1 MTEVTVTVLP
11 DGRVDRRN
19 AARYLG
25 LTTKTL
31 ANWQHNGY
39 GPRSRLVG
47 ARRFYNIEDLRAFA
61 SGEAA

>member
-1 MTEVTVTVLP
+1 MEEVKIMVLP
-11 DGRVDRRN
+11 DGRVGRAD
-19 AARYLG
+19 AARFLG
-25 LTTKTL
+25 LAPKTL

-61 SGEAA
+61 AGEAA